1 VRRRRPG
8 GQAALEL
15 LALVPLLLVAALL
28 AWQLAAVVG
37 AGMRAQERV
46 RAEAIRA
53 GGHPGGMG
61 MSTVTASEAVP
72 VLLPGGRALSIRA
85 RATVRTP

>member
-1 VRRRRPG
+1 MRRRPAP
-8 GQAALEL
+8 GQAALEV

-46 RAEAIRA
+46 RAEALQAGAA
-53 GGHPGGMG
+53 GGGVRTLGAVEPVPG
-61 MSTVTASEAVP
+61 
-72 VLLPGGRALSIRA
+72 LLPGVRGMSIRA
-85 RATVRTP
+85 RAAVRAP

>member
-1 VRRRRPG
+1 MRRRAG

-46 RAEAIRA
+46 RAEAIGA
-53 GGHPGGMG
+53 GASGGGTGTVAATEDVPG
-61 MSTVTASEAVP
+61 
-72 VLLPGGRALSIRA
+72 LLPGVRGLSIRA